1 MIYGR
6 VVERVIISREN
17 LEEIFDVRRRF
28 ASRKAGIGYVSQS
41 GVWLWFWK
49 PVDTPNDRKISRVSF
64 FLSKIF
70 RFLGISRNREKPWKK
85 SRRSGEKMT
94 ALFKDT
100 FKRS

>member
-28 ASRKAGIGYVSQS
+28 ASRKAGIGYVSPFRNL

-70 RFLGISRNREKPWKK
+70 RFLGISEKP
-85 SRRSGEKMT
+85 GET
-94 ALFKDT
+94 VGVEE
-100 FKRS
+100 KRGKNDGAV